1 MSFLLEGEGGAG
13 CREGCG
19 GGGGGWGED
28 CVSVQV
34 MVGLCFMLHPFFNVQ
49 FHSYADMP
57 VSVTREYLNMGK
69 FLLRMFLSTKL
80 FGCFLYMYVL

>member
-1 MSFLLEGEGGAG
+1 MQGRLWWGWGGL
-13 CREGCG
+13 
-19 GGGGGWGED
+19 GED